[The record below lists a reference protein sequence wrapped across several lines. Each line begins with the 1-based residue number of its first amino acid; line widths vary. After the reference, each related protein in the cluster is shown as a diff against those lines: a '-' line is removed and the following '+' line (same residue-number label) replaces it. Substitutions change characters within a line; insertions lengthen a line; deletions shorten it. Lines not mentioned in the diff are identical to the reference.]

1 MNFEDDLREALR
13 REPAPPDFAAKVLAH
28 NALAHNALA
37 RTAPTRRLL
46 VLALA
51 AALLLAA
58 AIPPAVYR
66 YRRHERAIQARDQLV
81 AALSMTRAQLQQA
94 KEKILRN
101 TRSKI

>member
-1 MNFEDDLREALR
+1 VNFEDDLREALR
-13 REPAPPDFAAKVLAH
+13 REPAPPDFAAKV
-28 NALAHNALA
+28 LAHNALA

-66 YRRHERAIQARDQLV
+66 YRRHERAIHARDQLV

>member
-1 MNFEDDLREALR
+1 VNFEDDLREALR

-28 NALAHNALA
+28 KVLT
-37 RTAPTRRLL
+37 RTAPTRLL